1 MGDSFFGFDT
11 SMPPLKGRPPPSQSG
26 GSNSRNWETFGDENG
41 GIGSVPREARTGWHA
56 QLDDDDMGEASRLD
70 ELLER
75 KYEGGLE
82 EDDRGLEAFEDG
94 DELNDATFGDSSAKV
109 DRDFDFTAN
118 NAMLEPPRSPPNAR
132 PAASK
137 RISFADPDEKS
148 YWKDSN
154 YSGQFEFQS
163 AGSSIPPSSAQR
175 VFTMEEIE
183 KRLLQG
189 ALTAAAQHGQP
200 MAIGGV
206 LPQQQF
212 GSPPYGSPMM
222 QQPGFMGQTGSP
234 SQQQHFQQFQF
245 KLQQQIQE
253 QQVLQQLQMAGAKDR
268 RSPQQSNRMLTVE
281 EVEATLRAQQA
292 IVRQQPIPA
301 VTGLPIHGPG
311 IPPTM
316 TSAVLHQQQQQQRI
330 MMMQM
335 NQAQFAGQQLP
346 RMGSPP
352 SPPQGWNQNG
362 GPGQQLL
369 PQQLRQ
375 GLQSPQQQHAQQQRH
390 DYSHHQYRHPGA
402 IGLNHYGVRDEKK
415 IRQERYNGLMTQY
428 EKEHVARIQISQ
440 LVSDDPFLEDFYYQ
454 LFSLWKNSVGNAN
467 GTAQISGS
475 LNGELNSITAA
486 EKGLNWQQQLMM
498 QSNTA
503 GGQNVAGRTGGLQ
516 ITNQMQVQ
524 MQRLID
530 SRRHSKPK
538 GTNLA
543 LEGSLGTV
551 SLTSVRHPRQL
562 LAVKPSVLSAAAHH
576 QKDMDQTT
584 QARLLSRKEILKSIE
599 QVYDAILELEQLKRI
614 GPPGPGN
621 ELAAEKWG
629 SDFDENVGKV
639 WTGLGVMEPTP
650 FGYPHA
656 LTSFL
661 SIPKGMK
668 LIPRVVKVCTPDQ
681 ILMLISTLLARLDT
695 LPVSSPNPKREEL
708 DVFMNHVIPP
718 AVAFISEAPLP
729 VVNACMRILLE
740 RHNLVWLA
748 KSKVGLAFLTLFL
761 SRAEIMK
768 QGGSGAGVPPSP
780 STATEQDLQLWSD
793 LYNFLFA
800 SLMGNFVAIFP
811 ESAEG
816 KGAKENEE
824 GTTPSDEVY
833 VWQFLAAMAVSATT
847 VDHQRVLVTEVR
859 DKVLETSR
867 RNDNAKALANVNLFL
882 NALGLGVDAAQLAS
896 MPA

>member
-1 MGDSFFGFDT
+1 MGDSFLGFDT
-11 SMPPLKGRPPPSQSG
+11 SMPPLKARPPPSQSG
-26 GSNSRNWETFGDENG
+26 GSTSRNWETFGDENG
-41 GIGSVPREARTGWHA
+41 GLGNIPLEARTGWHA
-56 QLDDDDMGEASRLD
+56 QLDENDMGDASRLD

-75 KYEGGLE
+75 KYEEGGLE
-82 EDDRGLEAFEDG
+82 EVDRGLEAFEDG
-94 DELNDATFGDSSAKV
+94 DELNDDTFGDSTAKI

-132 PAASK
+132 SAASK
-137 RISFADPDEKS
+137 RISFAEPDQKS
-148 YWKDSN
+148 YWEDPNLAGPS
-154 YSGQFEFQS
+154 EFQS
-163 AGSSIPPSSAQR
+163 TGNPIPPASAQR

-200 MAIGGV
+200 MSMGGV
-206 LPQQQF
+206 PPQQQF
-212 GSPPYGSPMM
+212 GSPPYASPVM
-222 QQPGFMGQTGSP
+222 QQPGFIGQIGSP
-234 SQQQHFQQFQF
+234 SQQQQQHFQQLQFQ
-245 KLQQQIQE
+245 LQQQIQE
-253 QQVLQQLQMAGAKDR
+253 QQLLQQLQMAGTR
-268 RSPQQSNRMLTVE
+268 GRQSPQQSNRMLTVE

-292 IVRQQPIPA
+292 IARQQPIPA
-301 VTGLPIHGPG
+301 VTGLPMHGAG
-311 IPPTM
+311 VPPTM
-316 TSAVLHQQQQQQRI
+316 ASAVLQQQQQQQR
-330 MMMQM
+330 MMMLQM
-335 NQAQFAGQQLP
+335 NQAQFAGQHRP

-362 GPGQQLL
+362 RPGQQLL

-375 GLQSPQQQHAQQQRH
+375 ELQIPQQQGQQQRH
-390 DYSHHQYRHPGA
+390 DYSHHQYRHQGM
-402 IGLNHYGVRDEKK
+402 GLNQYGVRDEKK
-415 IRQERYNGLMTQY
+415 IRQERFNGLMTQF

-454 LFSLWKNSVGNAN
+454 LFSAWKNSGGNTN
-467 GTAQISGS
+467 GSAQISGGM
-475 LNGELNSITAA
+475 NGQMSSITAA

-498 QSNTA
+498 QSNA
-503 GGQNVAGRTGGLQ
+503 AAEQSAAVRTGGLQ

-599 QVYDAILELEQLKRI
+599 QVYDAILEVEQLKRI

-621 ELAAEKWG
+621 EQAEKLA

-668 LIPRVVKVCTPDQ
+668 LIPRVVKACTPDQ
-681 ILMLISTLLARLDT
+681 ILMLVSTLLARLDT
-695 LPVSSPNPKREEL
+695 LPVCSPNPKREEL

-748 KSKVGLAFLTLFL
+748 RSKVGLAFLTLFL

-780 STATEQDLQLWSD
+780 SMASEQDLQLWSD

-800 SLMGNFVAIFP
+800 SLMGNFVGIFP
-811 ESAEG
+811 DSLEG
-816 KGAKENEE
+816 KENE
-824 GTTPSDEVY
+824 GTTPSDEVF

-896 MPA
+896 MPV